1 MKQIPP
7 FKIIG
12 ISVESTNENGQAA
25 QDLGELWGRFYSE
38 NIPGEIPNVIG
49 DEVYSMYTD
58 YETDYTRKYTA
69 IIGLKVSSLEDIP
82 DGMVGREF
90 GGGTYTKFVAK
101 GTMPNAIV
109 DTWKEIWSKDN
120 LLGRKY
126 TADFEVYGA
135 QSQNGENSEVDIYIA
150 T

>member
-1 MKQIPP
+1 MEQLNP

-12 ISVESTNENGQAA
+12 IYVESTNENGQAA
-25 QDLGELWGRFYSE
+25 HDLGELWQKFYVE
-38 NIPGEIPNVIG
+38 NIPGKIPDAIG
-49 DEVYSMYTD
+49 DEVYSIYTD
-58 YETDYTRKYTA
+58 YETDYTGKYTA
-69 IIGLKVSSLEDIP
+69 IIGLQVSSLEDIP
-82 DGMVGREF
+82 EGLIGREF
-90 GGGTYTKFVAK
+90 KGGTYTKFVAK
-101 GTMPNAIV
+101 GSMPNAVV
-109 DTWKEIWSKDN
+109 DTWKEIWGKDN